1 MPVHEIILILQLPSV
16 FVSITESSVLLQ
28 LYTQQYV
35 FYITLLVVARCTFLL
50 SKFLVLDVQVD
61 ILDRLC
67 RVTM

>member
-61 ILDRLC
+61 MLDRLC